1 MDTVTVVA
9 VVERDRGEDVVERA
23 SGLADELGTDLHVVH
38 VVGLSWYHAI
48 ELALAERIGIPVR
61 TETVAATSERVVD
74 DIVGEA
80 VEDYR
85 AVGLVG
91 RPTTEITRYAS
102 SVDADA
108 IVIAADHFQYRL
120 GLLRDSIEAI
130 ERTGIPVITV

>member
-38 VVGLSWYHAI
+38 VIGLSWYHAI